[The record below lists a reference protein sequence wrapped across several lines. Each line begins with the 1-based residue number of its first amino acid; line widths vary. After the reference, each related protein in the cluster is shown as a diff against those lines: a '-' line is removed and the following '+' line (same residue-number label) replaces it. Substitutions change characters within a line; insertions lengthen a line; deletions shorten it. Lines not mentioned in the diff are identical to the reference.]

1 MSVSQQF
8 ILPDTLHSWP
18 WQRKLNPNYKKVKA
32 ESSAWIESFH
42 AFTPQA
48 QDAFNRCEFSLLA
61 SLAFPNV
68 SAEHLRTCCDFI
80 NLTFVYDEYSD
91 ACNAQEA
98 RRLANIVMDALRNPD
113 LPRPQNESILGEITK
128 QFWQLAKKP
137 SSVDSAQNLFIETF
151 NDYTTSIVEQAV
163 DRAAHHINDIETYLR
178 VRRNSLGLRPCLV
191 LLHLYSELPEGFLS
205 NPLIEYITTL
215 TIDMVAIGNDI
226 CSYNI
231 EQARGDGHNMIT
243 TVMNSMCFDLDEA
256 LLWISDL
263 HDSLG
268 ESFQETYRAICQEL
282 PVSETSAAACLEGL
296 GNWVRA
302 NDCWSYESER
312 YFGQK
317 GAIIRESRIVELLPR
332 ARVEVH

>member
-8 ILPDTLHSWP
+8 ILPDTLQSWP

-42 AFTPQA
+42 AFTPKA
-48 QDAFNRCEFSLLA
+48 QDAFNRCEFK
-61 SLAFPNV
+61 
-68 SAEHLRTCCDFI
+68 HLRTCCDFI

-98 RRLANIVMDALRNPD
+98 RRLANI
-113 LPRPQNESILGEITK
+113 
-128 QFWQLAKKP
+128 LAKKP

-191 LLHLYSELPEGFLS
+191 LLHLYSELPEEFLS

-243 TVMNSMCFDLDEA
+243 TVMNSMCFNLDEA

-282 PVSETSAAACLEGL
+282 PVSETSAAAVSYLEGL

-302 NDCWSYESER
+302 NDCWSYESEW

-317 GAIIRESRIVELLPR
+317 VAC
-332 ARVEVH
+332 